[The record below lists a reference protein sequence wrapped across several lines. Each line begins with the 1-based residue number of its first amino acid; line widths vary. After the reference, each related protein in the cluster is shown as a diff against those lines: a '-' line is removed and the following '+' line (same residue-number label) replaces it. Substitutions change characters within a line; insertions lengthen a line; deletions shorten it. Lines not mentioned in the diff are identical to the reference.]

1 MSIVAVH
8 GPYTFGSKG
17 IVEVGA
23 AIAALTVPPGTDG
36 LKWTFRLDAP
46 STRTTSLAWNF
57 GTGATPGTATGP
69 GPHNVTY
76 TGPGAA
82 KTITAT
88 ATGVGEGGNP
98 YPPAGVTT
106 IPLTTVS
113 TGQTGSPL
121 MVEQQQ
127 QLPPTDEITEEV
139 PVGYDPAAH
148 TVSEVQDYIIDH
160 PDQLDEMYEAELAG
174 KNRTTL
180 ITWMESAEEPEE

>member
-8 GPYTFGSKG
+8 GPYTFGSRG
-17 IVEVGA
+17 ILEVGA

-88 ATGVGEGGNP
+88 ATGVGEGVNP

-106 IPLTTVS
+106 IPLTTIS

-121 MVEQQQ
+121 MVEQQG
-127 QLPPTDEITEEV
+127 LPPTDEAF
-139 PVGYDPAAH
+139 DPGDH
-148 TVSEVQDYIIDH
+148 TVAEVQDYITAH
-160 PDQLDEMYEAELAG
+160 PDEIDAVYDAETSG

-180 ITWMESAEEPEE
+180 VTWLESVEATE